1 MFTFDFRCQTGWKTT
16 LWKWPLL
23 NRICTIQLGECRI
36 HCTTINGFSPIKV
49 GWLCKSKSL
58 RPIALDSWNFLCRF
72 QIDMALSGNFFGA
85 MQCVLPG
92 EKTPNT
98 TFAAPVRLR
107 LVSKIHKKLIE
118 FFHKSVILTVA
129 AKMGEKAF
137 FLNLKIIFCIFLL
150 IFWWF
155 SL

>member
-1 MFTFDFRCQTGWKTT
+1 M
-16 LWKWPLL
+16 
-23 NRICTIQLGECRI
+23 
-36 HCTTINGFSPIKV
+36 H
-49 GWLCKSKSL
+49 
-58 RPIALDSWNFLCRF
+58 
-72 QIDMALSGNFFGA
+72 
-85 MQCVLPG
+85 CVLPG

-107 LVSKIHKKLIE
+107 LVSKNHKKLIE

-150 IFWWF
+150 VRIGLIGLRVFMKYWQITVKENESFVAWKVLSSWSAGSRLQLSF
-155 SL
+155 NLLLAESFCPIIWSLTGDSKYCPKYSP